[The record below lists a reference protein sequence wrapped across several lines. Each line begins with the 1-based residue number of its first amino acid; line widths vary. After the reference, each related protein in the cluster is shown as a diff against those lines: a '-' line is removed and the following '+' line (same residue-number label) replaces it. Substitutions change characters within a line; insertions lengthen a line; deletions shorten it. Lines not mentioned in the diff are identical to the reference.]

1 MGKRFSS
8 KSIIY
13 QKKIV
18 TLPFKTQ
25 KITNPI
31 NLNNM
36 AVKGEIVIDRERCK
50 GCGVCLG
57 ACPNTVI
64 ALSKNVNSKGYNYAE
79 AVKDECIGC
88 ASCAIVCPDGVISVY
103 RAKL

>member
-1 MGKRFSS
+1 M
-8 KSIIY
+8 
-13 QKKIV
+13 
-18 TLPFKTQ
+18 PFKTQ